1 MQNPWRG
8 RTVAAVAV
16 MIMAT
21 AGTAAAEGFDPAIVV
36 NMGGYMTQSGVDFFT
51 LVGPTVNF
59 YQTSGVIPPKLLAT
73 TCSPC
78 VAGDTVNM
86 SFRHPPLDPNDFNRS
101 VDLGTGFGHTLGH
114 PDDVDLAFSGSL
126 KFMATPLLFPDVT
139 SSFVTLETPFTFRG
153 WLNGNFI
160 SGPDA
165 GIGGFG
171 ARLKGS
177 GIATW
182 SFARDGNVYQAIGR
196 PNFKLQASTPEP
208 ATLLLVTAAIPA
220 LRRRLRQKP

>member
-1 MQNPWRG
+1 
-8 RTVAAVAV
+8 

-36 NMGGYMTQSGVDFFT
+36 NMGGYRTQGGVDFFDF
-51 LVGPTVNF
+51 VGSTISLH
-59 YQTSGVIPPKLLAT
+59 QTSGATPPKVLAT

-78 VAGDTVNM
+78 APGDTVNM
-86 SFRHPPLDPNDFNRS
+86 SFRHPPLDPNDFTLF
-101 VDLGTGFGHTLGH
+101 VDLGTGFGHTLNS
-114 PDDVDLAFSGSL
+114 PDMDLGFSGSL

-139 SSFVTLETPFTFRG
+139 SPLITLDTPFTFRG

-160 SGPDA
+160 SGPSA
-165 GIGGFG
+165 GGGGFG

-208 ATLLLVTAAIPA
+208 STLLLLTGAIPA
-220 LRRRLRQKP
+220 LRRRLRQKH

>member
-1 MQNPWRG
+1 M
-8 RTVAAVAV
+8 
-16 MIMAT
+16 MMAT
-21 AGTAAAEGFDPAIVV
+21 ASTAAAEGFDPAVVV
-36 NMGGYMTQSGVDFFT
+36 NMGGYMTQAGVDFFT
-51 LVGPTVNF
+51 LVGPTVSF
-59 YQTSGVIPPKLLAT
+59 HQTSGVIPPKLFAT
-73 TCSPC
+73 TCAPC

-86 SFRHPPLDPNDFNRS
+86 SFRHPPLDPNDFTRS

-139 SSFVTLETPFTFRG
+139 SPFVTLETPFTFRG
-153 WLNGNFI
+153 WLSGLFI
-160 SGPDA
+160 SGPNA
-165 GIGGFG
+165 GSGGFG

-182 SFARDGNVYQAIGR
+182 SFARNGDVYQAIGR

-208 ATLLLVTAAIPA
+208 STLLLLTAAIPA
-220 LRRRLRQKP
+220 IRRRLRQKH